1 MLSLSG
7 VYSTRI
13 NKLNALTEI
22 KHKLFDIE
30 DSSKMSKH
38 LLQLNTLTESEILIL
53 DNRDYD
59 SGEEEDGFIGEDE
72 GEQEC
77 DDDNDDDDEIDFD
90 DYQDYDDN
98 NESNASQSEHND
110 EEEFYHDD
118 PSDDDHPSTA
128 SFENVQST
136 TYSGVYYY

>member
-59 SGEEEDGFIGEDE
+59 SGEEE
-72 GEQEC
+72 
-77 DDDNDDDDEIDFD
+77 
-90 DYQDYDDN
+90 
-98 NESNASQSEHND
+98 
-110 EEEFYHDD
+110 FYHDD